1 MSNIYPINTSTHLFL
16 HFVSLFIVV
25 WCLVKFGN
33 IRKHFW
39 YYKFNFI
46 IIICYLFEYH
56 KDRTIQFF
64 VCSLAEK
71 APNALFHLKTT
82 SMWNFCCC
90 VGLKALWRVGVV
102 DKGSIYIVHRG
113 KVENAAELSGFILY
127 YSLTFTEKSQLYI
140 IKPNLTPFC
149 YSEKL
154 RCRLVISSVCTRC
167 FHCADTS
174 LLYCG
179 HKNIQ

>member
-1 MSNIYPINTSTHLFL
+1 MSNIYPINTYPHTFL

-25 WCLVKFGN
+25 WCLVKFVN
-33 IRKHFW
+33 IRKHFLVLV
-39 YYKFNFI
+39 
-46 IIICYLFEYH
+46 ICYLFEYH

-82 SMWNFCCC
+82 STWNFCCC
-90 VGLKALWRVGVV
+90 GGLKALWRVGVV
-102 DKGSIYIVHRG
+102 DKGSIYIVHGG

-149 YSEKL
+149 NSEKL
-154 RCRLVISSVCTRC
+154 RCCLVISSVCTRC

>member
-82 SMWNFCCC
+82 SMWNFYCC

-127 YSLTFTEKSQLYI
+127 YSFDIYWKVTTIHHKTQSDPILLLWKITLLFGDIQCVHQVLSLCRHKLI
-140 IKPNLTPFC
+140 ILW
-149 YSEKL
+149 S
-154 RCRLVISSVCTRC
+154 
-167 FHCADTS
+167 
-174 LLYCG
+174 
-179 HKNIQ
+179 